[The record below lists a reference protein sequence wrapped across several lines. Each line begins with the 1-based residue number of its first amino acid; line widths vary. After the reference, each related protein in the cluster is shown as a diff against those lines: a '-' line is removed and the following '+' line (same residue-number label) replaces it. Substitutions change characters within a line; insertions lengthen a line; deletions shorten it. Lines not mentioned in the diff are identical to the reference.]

1 MPTPPKPP
9 KDIQVDL
16 NGTYFSPEGD
26 ETRTVGGEAVDGFVR
41 EGNDIPKKA
50 KQSLAKFLAKQTVV
64 NAYPV
69 DGATYREVASNTAT
83 GAPVFERNPPAGQH
97 VFVDPKELD
106 TGNNTNA
113 EALTWVQENLSKGRT
128 DNPKEFDGHSLL
140 GSVTG
145 DAPSGEGK
153 FSSPESDD
161 KLTTGYV
168 SKVLTNNRFTPK
180 RPVGVNTPP
189 IKYQNKFGVYDT
201 NAPEI
206 SQETLSKIGPLL
218 TLRAAGELGAEDRG
232 FDPPDAMNVR
242 TILPGKSQLGISR
255 IDTVM
260 LEARSALTDIAGGL
274 DDLGRL
280 ESDFDLNSLSF
291 GQINTYAD
299 PFSGLLPAGMS
310 ALAIALILAAQ
321 IAIDLFASLMNMI
334 STASSTS
341 SQGRDSLGRY
351 LPGKSYT
358 NPGQERG
365 SLSVP
370 LPARLFGIERTEHV
384 YADAVSKGLEIFFDI
399 GLGRTIVEPGFF
411 VTLLRS
417 ILSSAALL
425 VRKVTDIFGS
435 GNPFKVLNAVLGFVD
450 AIRSSKIVAAMNVF
464 AHIGDTA
471 LKLEETFPDGAD
483 MTRLSAIDE
492 LPSGLPGSA
501 IVKSRDRGSHRLAW
515 RNSTAPM
522 TILMPTAIQNAGA
535 TKNLNR
541 KLSSMNRTYAG
552 QKTMYMAGGASE
564 NRIPLENMKKIEA
577 ALEAEYVPFY
587 FHDMRTNEIIAF
599 HAFLNNLADSYT
611 VNHETIEAYG
621 RVEPVKIYKSTQR
634 TLQLSFT
641 VVSTDEDDFDM
652 MWMKIN
658 KVLTLLYPQWSAGIT
673 KHTPSGDRFVQP
685 FSQVPAASPVFR
697 LRVGDVVK
705 SNYSRFAL
713 KRIFGYGSSEFKSGK
728 VDDASLGALNS
739 ADKKPAHKPHDGT
752 VSETDSLRINEYYM
766 LRPAPSEGYLPAGA
780 GKPGLSIGKT
790 IEKRLRNRSNERV
803 QVKKIESDGRVR
815 IDISGEAYLCTT
827 ADLIELRD
835 DSRAAA
841 KKSAADKSSS
851 HTLEGTGGFFD
862 PGSNVGQGPD
872 AKANTIVRSFES
884 AMSKGLMC
892 VINSANFNWLE
903 STTWET
909 ELFGGKA
916 PKVAKIDLNLS
927 TFHDIAPGL
936 DANGFN
942 RAPVYNVGQYANQ
955 LGDDDP
961 EGEKN
966 FEFYR
971 NILWGSKSS
980 S

>member
-1 MPTPPKPP
+1 MPTPPKPS

-16 NGTYFSPEGD
+16 NSTYFSPEGD
-26 ETRTVGGEAVDGFVR
+26 ETRTVGGETVDGFVR
-41 EGNDIPKKA
+41 EGNDVPKKA
-50 KQSLAKFLAKQTVV
+50 KQSLAKFLAKQTIV

-69 DGATYREVASNTAT
+69 DGTTYREVTSNTPT
-83 GAPVFERNPPAGQH
+83 GTPIFEKNPPAGQH
-97 VFVDPKELD
+97 VFVDPSELD
-106 TGNNTNA
+106 SGNNTNV
-113 EALTWVQENLSKGRT
+113 EALTWVQENLTKGRT
-128 DNPKEFDGHSLL
+128 DNPREFDGHSLL
-140 GSVTG
+140 GSVAG
-145 DAPSGEGK
+145 DAPSSEGK
-153 FSSPESDD
+153 FSGLESDD

-168 SKVLTNNRFTPK
+168 SKILTNNRFTPK
-180 RPVGVNTPP
+180 RPVGASTPP

-201 NAPEI
+201 NAPEV
-206 SQETLSKIGPLL
+206 SQETLSQIGPLL

-232 FDPPDAMNVR
+232 FDPPGAMNVR

-260 LEARSALTDIAGGL
+260 LEARSALSDIAGGL
-274 DDLGRL
+274 NNTGRL

-291 GQINTYAD
+291 GQVNTYAD

-310 ALAIALILAAQ
+310 ALAIALILAAE

-341 SQGRDSLGRY
+341 SYGRDKLGRY
-351 LPGKSYT
+351 LPGKSYS

-365 SLSVP
+365 SLSIP

-425 VRKVTDIFGS
+425 VRKVTNIFGS
-435 GNPFKVLNAVLGFVD
+435 GNVFKVMNAVLGFVE

-471 LKLEETFPDGAD
+471 LKLQETFPDGAD
-483 MTRLSAIDE
+483 MSRLSAIDE
-492 LPSGLPGSA
+492 MPSGIPGSA
-501 IVKSRDRGSHRLAW
+501 IAKSRDKGSHRLAW

-541 KLSSMNRTYAG
+541 KLSSMNRSYAG
-552 QKTMYMAGGASE
+552 QKTMYMAGGSSE
-564 NRIPLENMKKIEA
+564 NKIPLENMKKIEA
-577 ALEAEYVPFY
+577 ALEAEYMPFY

-599 HAFLNNLADSYT
+599 HAFLGALTDNYT
-611 VNHETIEAYG
+611 VSHETTEAYG
-621 RVEPVKIYKSTQR
+621 RVEPVKIYKGTQR
-634 TLQLSFT
+634 TVQLTFT

-658 KVLTLLYPQWSAGIT
+658 KLLTLLYPQWSAGIT
-673 KHTPSGDRFVQP
+673 KHTPTGDRFVQP

-697 LRVGDVVK
+697 LRVGDVIK

-713 KRIFGYGSSEFKSGK
+713 KRIFGYGSSQFKSGK
-728 VDDASLGALNS
+728 VDEASLAAIN
-739 ADKKPAHKPHDGT
+739 ATDYRQKQRAHDGT
-752 VSETDSLRINEYYM
+752 ISEIDALRWSEFYL
-766 LRPAPSEGYLPAGA
+766 LRPAPGSGYLPAGA

-790 IEKRLRNRSNERV
+790 LDKRLRNHSNERV
-803 QVKKIESDGRVR
+803 RVKKVTDGVVYV
-815 IDISGEAYLCTT
+815 DFKGETYTCTP

-835 DSRAAA
+835 DSLAAA
-841 KKSAADKSSS
+841 KTGAADKSSS
-851 HTLEGTGGFFD
+851 HTLEGKNGFFD
-862 PGSNVGQGPD
+862 PGSNIGQGPD

-892 VINSANFNWLE
+892 VINSANFNWIE

-909 ELFGGKA
+909 EIFGGKA
-916 PKVAKIDLNLS
+916 PKIAKIDLTLS

-942 RAPVYNVGQYANQ
+942 RAPIYNVGQYTNQ
-955 LGDDDP
+955 LGDDNP

-971 NILWGSKSS
+971 NVLWGAKSRS
-980 S
+980 